1 MTRYLFTEEF
11 IIAGSELTVKYRMYS
26 V

>member
-1 MTRYLFTEEF
+1 VTRYLYTLEDIE
-11 IIAGSELTVKYRMYS
+11 AGSELTVKYRMYS